1 MIGEGARVRE
11 SIVLEGA
18 VLQVRIEQNIKT
30 VGNINLKKKKIC
42 IENPHFMMLHII
54 LICMFAKLYL
64 KIWYIK
70 LIVTLN

>member
-18 VLQVRIEQNIKT
+18 VLQVRIYKIVKT
-30 VGNINLKKKKIC
+30 VGNINFKEKIC